1 MELIIWTGVLI
12 LSLAVLVVASD
23 FFVEGAE
30 KIGLG
35 LGMSPFLVGVMI
47 VGFGTSL
54 PELVSSV
61 VAVYGNHSEIVI
73 GNALGSNITNIFLVL
88 GIGAVVGKKFDVRY
102 NLMRIDLPFLTG
114 SSLILA
120 FMVYDRNFTFG
131 ETLVCLVALVFYFWS
146 TFNSDDNDE
155 DLDSEIL
162 KAGAKDW
169 IKVVVSGVM
178 IFVGAK
184 YTVDSVVSVADIL
197 QIGSEIIALSAVA
210 LGTSLPEVMVSISA
224 ARQGKSEMIVGNIIG
239 SNIFNTFGVMGVA
252 GLTGKLI
259 IPENIVSF
267 SLPVFVASTFMYFV
281 ITKDQ
286 KINRDEGLLLLVFYV
301 FYIGQL
307 FHWI

>member
-120 FMVYDRNFTFG
+120 FMVYDKNFTFG